1 MIKFNNKPLPS
12 FLKITGYSFNV
23 LGDVAIKETEIAGRV
38 GNIDNGVSFGSK
50 SISFS
55 VVVIPDKNK
64 GILEQSDE
72 LKEWVMG
79 DNWKVGQLIFNEQP
93 SKYIL
98 GRFAN
103 SIELKDL
110 FVLGEGELLFTASDP
125 LKYSTQSSSKA
136 STRGLATFTY
146 NGLEKAPAVITV
158 QITTGCKNFTLT
170 HSQTGK
176 VISILGD
183 FKAGQTVV
191 IDCDKKLAKLNGIT
205 QMKLIDLENDWI
217 YLQKGTNNIQFNTTG
232 AIKNEFQVKYT
243 EAS

>member
-12 FLKITGYSFNV
+12 FLKITGYSFPV
-23 LGDVAIKETEIAGRV
+23 LGEVGLRETEIPRRIGTIDS
-38 GNIDNGVSFGSK
+38 GINIGAKTITFSLLLVPDKDK
-50 SISFS
+50 SI
-55 VVVIPDKNK
+55 
-64 GILEQSDE
+64 LHQADE
-72 LKEWVMG
+72 LKEWIKG
-79 DNWKVGQLIFNEQP
+79 DDWEVSQLIFDEQP
-93 SKYIL
+93 DRYLL

-103 SIELKDL
+103 NIELKDL
-110 FVLGEGELLFTASDP
+110 FIAGEGELVFKATDP

-136 STRGLATFTY
+136 STGGLATFTY

-158 QITTGCKNFTLT
+158 QITTACKNFTLT